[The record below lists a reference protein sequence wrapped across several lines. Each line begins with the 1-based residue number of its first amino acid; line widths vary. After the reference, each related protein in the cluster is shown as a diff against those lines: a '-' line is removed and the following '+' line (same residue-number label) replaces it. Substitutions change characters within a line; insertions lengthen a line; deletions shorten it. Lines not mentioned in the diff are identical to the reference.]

1 MVSVVHAESSSSQ
14 NVNPTITALKEGAS
28 GESVQVLLS
37 DSSSFFVPP
46 HTLID
51 FGLKVDLEV
60 DEALKTRLERA
71 HELLRAKQK
80 AAELLARREHSRFEL
95 YNKLRQRQF
104 SEDSIH
110 TTLDEYQRLE
120 LLDDYRFA
128 EMWIRSRVKRKSEG
142 VRKLKAA
149 LKQKG
154 VDERVADSA
163 LSQEFDPQM
172 QQAALETA
180 TEKMLVKSQ
189 GDRDKF
195 IRMLL
200 GRGFSWKQ
208 INNYSINKFFQY
220 YDELR

>member
-51 FGLKVDLEV
+51 LGLKVDLEV
-60 DEALKTRLERA
+60 DEALETRLEGA
-71 HELLRAKQK
+71 HELLAAKQK

-104 SEDSIH
+104 SEHSIH
-110 TTLDEYQRLE
+110 ATLDEYQRLE

-128 EMWIRSRVKRKSEG
+128 EMWIRSRIKRKAEG

-154 VDERVADSA
+154 VDECVADEA
-163 LSQEFDPQM
+163 LSQEFDRQM
-172 QQAALETA
+172 QQEALEAA
-180 TEKMLVKSQ
+180 TEKLLVKSQ

>member
-46 HTLID
+46 HALIEL
-51 FGLKVDLEV
+51 GLKLDLQV
-60 DEALKTRLERA
+60 DEWLKERLTAA
-71 HELLRAKQK
+71 HELLAAKQK

-104 SEDSIH
+104 SDPAIKQ
-110 TTLDEYQRLE
+110 TLDEYQRLE
-120 LLDDYRFA
+120 MMDDYRFA
-128 EMWIRSRVKRKSEG
+128 EMWIRNRIKRKAEG
-142 VRKLKAA
+142 AGKLKAA

-154 VDERVADSA
+154 VDESVAEKV
-163 LSQEFDPQM
+163 LSQQFDEDQ
-172 QQAALETA
+172 QQAALEAA
-180 TEKMLVKSQ
+180 TEKVLVKSK

-208 INNYSINKFFQY
+208 INNYSIYIFFQY

>member
-1 MVSVVHAESSSSQ
+1 MHAESSSSQ
-14 NVNPTITALKEGAS
+14 SVNPTVTALKEGAS
-28 GESVQVLLS
+28 GESIQVLLS

-51 FGLKVDLEV
+51 LGLQVDLEI
-60 DEALKTRLERA
+60 DELLKERLETA
-71 HELLRAKQK
+71 HELLAAKQK

-104 SEDSIH
+104 SGAAIEQV
-110 TTLDEYQRLE
+110 LDEYQRLE

-128 EMWIRSRVKRKSEG
+128 EMWIRTRIKRKSEG
-142 VRKLKAA
+142 DSKLKAA
-149 LKQKG
+149 LKEKG
-154 VDERVADSA
+154 VEVSVAEAA
-163 LSQEFDPQM
+163 LSQEFDKGM
-172 QQAALETA
+172 QQAALEQA
-180 TEKMLVKSQ
+180 TEKMIKKSN

-208 INNYSINKFFQY
+208 INNYSIDKFFQY

>member
-1 MVSVVHAESSSSQ
+1 MVSVVHAESSSSR

-46 HTLID
+46 HALVEL
-51 FGLKVDLEV
+51 GLKLDLEV
-60 DEALKTRLERA
+60 DEALKDRLTRA
-71 HELLRAKQK
+71 HELLAAKLK

-95 YNKLRQRQF
+95 RNKLRQRRF
-104 SEDSIH
+104 SEDSIKQ
-110 TTLDEYQRLE
+110 TLDEFQRLE

-128 EMWIRSRVKRKSEG
+128 EIWIRSRIKRKAEG
-142 VRKLKAA
+142 EGKLKAA
-149 LKQKG
+149 LNQKG
-154 VDERVADSA
+154 IEASLAEQV
-163 LSQEFDPQM
+163 LSREFDSTQ

-180 TEKMLVKSQ
+180 TEKVLVKSK

-208 INNYSINKFFQY
+208 INRYSINKFFQY

>member
-51 FGLKVDLEV
+51 FGLIIDLEV
-60 DEALKTRLERA
+60 DEALKEHLGAA
-71 HELLRAKQK
+71 HELLSAKQK

-95 YNKLRQRQF
+95 YNKLRQREF
-104 SEDSIH
+104 SDTAINQ
-110 TTLDEYQRLE
+110 TLDEYQRLE
-120 LLDDYRFA
+120 LLNDYRFA
-128 EMWIRSRVKRKSEG
+128 EMWIRSRIKRKAEG
-142 VRKLKAA
+142 VGKIKAA

-154 VDERVADSA
+154 VDERVAEQV
-163 LSQEFDPQM
+163 LSQECDAEQ
-172 QQAALETA
+172 QQAALEAA
-180 TEKMLVKSQ
+180 TEKVVVKSK

-208 INNYSINKFFQY
+208 INSYSINIFFQY

>member
-51 FGLKVDLEV
+51 LRLHVDLAV
-60 DEALKTRLERA
+60 DEALKERLETA
-71 HELLRAKQK
+71 HELLAAKQK

-104 SEDSIH
+104 RSSVIQM
-110 TTLDEYQRLE
+110 TLDEYQRLE
-120 LLDDYRFA
+120 LLDDFRFA
-128 EMWIRSRVKRKSEG
+128 EMWIRTRIKRKPEG
-142 VRKLKAA
+142 VNKLKAA
-149 LKQKG
+149 LRQKG
-154 VDERVADSA
+154 VEESVAEAA
-163 LSQEFDPQM
+163 LAQEFDQGT
-172 QQAALETA
+172 QQAALERA
-180 TEKMLVKSQ
+180 TEKMIKKSN

-208 INNYSINKFFQY
+208 IHNYSINKFFQY